1 MALHEDAHEMVTMEH
16 WTAGTRVEYAS
27 PAGLELLVL
36 EGGFIEQQE
45 QFERF
50 SWMRLPKGDVL
61 SAVAGPEGARV
72 WMKRGH
78 LAGEITGPKTSITDP
93 SKA

>member
-1 MALHEDAHEMVTMEH
+1 
-16 WTAGTRVEYAS
+16 
-27 PAGLELLVL
+27 
-36 EGGFIEQQE
+36 
-45 QFERF
+45 
-50 SWMRLPKGDVL
+50 MRLPKGDAL

>member
-1 MALHEDAHEMVTMEH
+1 MEH
-16 WTAGTRVEYAS
+16 WAPGARVEYAS
-27 PAGLELLVL
+27 PSGLELLVI
-36 EGGFIEQQE
+36 EGGFVEGTE
-45 QFERF
+45 TFERL
-50 SWMRLPKGDVL
+50 SWMRLPKGDAL